1 MEKMKEELYKELHI
15 VKLEDKATISGIICN
30 YSHDGRYDYD
40 ELKALVKETYKV
52 FKLNKAIE
60 LYNTHK
66 QPIFING
73 MLIFNSDN
81 DLNKREL
88 QSVFNDKSID
98 CWVDD
103 SVLVFSIKIESIR
116 TIETKS
122 TTLYREDESLLW

>member
-1 MEKMKEELYKELHI
+1 MKHI
-15 VKLEDKATISGIICN
+15 LCFGDSNTHGSATE
-30 YSHDGRYDYD
+30 YDGRYDYD

-52 FKLNKAIE
+52 FKLNKVIE

-73 MLIFNSDN
+73 MLIFNYDN

-103 SVLVFSIKIESIR
+103 SVLVFSIKTESIR